1 MLRLLALIGV
11 IAIAVAIGAAV
22 YLFAGFYDVA
32 ASTRTRGPIDQAL
45 ERIRDASVSRRA
57 TAKPPIS
64 LDDQQVIQAGARQFS
79 ELGCVKCHGAPG
91 IRRDL
96 FGRAMNPGPPGLKT
110 LSEDDPAEVFW
121 IVKNG
126 IRMTGMPS
134 FGTAGVADDQIWQV
148 VAFVRKLQTIS
159 GNDYKTW
166 TAAAPAGTPDK

>member
-1 MLRLLALIGV
+1 MLRLLTLIGL
-11 IAIAVAIGAAV
+11 IAIVVGIAAAV
-22 YLFAGFYDVA
+22 YLFGGFYDVA
-32 ASTRTRGPIDQAL
+32 ANSETRGLVDNAL

-57 TAKPPIS
+57 TAKPPMS
-64 LDDQQVIQAGARQFS
+64 LDDPHAIEAGARQFS

-110 LSEDDPAEVFW
+110 LSENDPGEIFW

-134 FGTAGVADDQIWQV
+134 FGKAGVGDNEIWQV

-159 GNDYKTW
+159 GNDYKAW
-166 TAAAPAGTPDK
+166 TATPAR

>member
-1 MLRLLALIGV
+1 MLRVLALVGL
-11 IAIAVAIGAAV
+11 IAIVAAVGAAV
-22 YLFAGFYDVA
+22 YLFEGFYDVA
-32 ASTRTRGPIDQAL
+32 ANSGARGLMDRAI

-57 TAKPPIS
+57 TVMPPTT
-64 LDDQQVIQAGARQFS
+64 LNDQQTIQAGARQFS

-110 LSEDDPAEVFW
+110 LSENDPAEIFW

-134 FGTAGVADDQIWQV
+134 FGKAGVSDDKIWEV
-148 VAFVRKLQTIS
+148 VAFVKKLQAVS
-159 GNDYKTW
+159 ADNYKAW
-166 TAAAPAGTPDK
+166 TAAPPR

>member
-1 MLRLLALIGV
+1 MRRLLAFIGL
-11 IAIAVAIGAAV
+11 IAITVGIGAAV

-32 ASTRTRGPIDQAL
+32 ANSGTRDLVDQAL

-64 LDDQQVIQAGARQFS
+64 LDDPHAIQAGARQFS

-96 FGRAMNPGPPGLKT
+96 LGRAMNPGPPGLKT
-110 LSEDDPAEVFW
+110 LSENDPAEIFW

-134 FGTAGVADDQIWQV
+134 FGKAGVADDEIWQV
-148 VAFVRKLQTIS
+148 VAFVRKLQVIS
-159 GNDYKTW
+159 GNDYKAW
-166 TAAAPAGTPDK
+166 TAAAPR

>member
-1 MLRLLALIGV
+1 MLRLLTLIGL
-11 IAIAVAIGAAV
+11 IAIVVGIAAAV
-22 YLFAGFYDVA
+22 YLFGGFYDVA
-32 ASTRTRGPIDQAL
+32 ANSETRGLVDNAL

-57 TAKPPIS
+57 TAKPPMS
-64 LDDQQVIQAGARQFS
+64 LDDPDAIEAGARQFS

-110 LSEDDPAEVFW
+110 LSENDPGEIFW

-134 FGTAGVADDQIWQV
+134 FGKAGVGDNEIWQV

-159 GNDYKTW
+159 GNDYKAW
-166 TAAAPAGTPDK
+166 TATPAR